1 MAVVL
6 NFDGERSITLIV
18 QILLN
23 DRGMNSAYS
32 MRRECFFLKRSLH
45 WFFSEKVFFIK
56 LNTHGMG

>member
-32 MRRECFFLKRSLH
+32 MRRECFFWKDHYIDFLVK
-45 WFFSEKVFFIK
+45 KFFIK